1 MVNAFDLIFG
11 SQILPPFLYVRYFWE
26 IFFEQV
32 FCAVVFLIKIL
43 LAPYVGQHY
52 LVTIILQFLTL
63 MASRAQWTQHSAC
76 GLHVMTV
83 NVGSMLT
90 VMTLG
95 CLVLI
100 TLQILT
106 GYVMIVC
113 N

>member
-1 MVNAFDLIFG
+1 
-11 SQILPPFLYVRYFWE
+11 
-26 IFFEQV
+26 
-32 FCAVVFLIKIL
+32 
-43 LAPYVGQHY
+43 
-52 LVTIILQFLTL
+52 
-63 MASRAQWTQHSAC
+63 MASHAQWTHHSAC

>member
-1 MVNAFDLIFG
+1 MLD
-11 SQILPPFLYVRYFWE
+11 STILSPL
-26 IFFEQV
+26 
-32 FCAVVFLIKIL
+32 FCSVSHPDAGLHV
-43 LAPYVGQHY
+43 H
-52 LVTIILQFLTL
+52 
-63 MASRAQWTQHSAC
+63 MQWIQHSAC

>member
-1 MVNAFDLIFG
+1 MLD
-11 SQILPPFLYVRYFWE
+11 STILSPFCSVSNTARLS
-26 IFFEQV
+26 
-32 FCAVVFLIKIL
+32 
-43 LAPYVGQHY
+43 
-52 LVTIILQFLTL
+52 L